1 MDVYFIGV
9 GEACDERHGNTSIHV
24 HASNDARLLCDCGF
38 SAAHSYFSFCQNP
51 DHLDMVWISHFHGD
65 HFFGMP
71 LLLLRFWEMRRTKPL
86 IIIGQAGTE
95 HKVVAA
101 MDLAFPRFRKKL
113 CYELMFRDVE
123 PGQVH
128 EIAGLRL
135 ESVQTL
141 HSERNLGLL
150 VDDGKNRLYYSG
162 DGRPT
167 EEVADLVRDCD
178 LAVHEAFRLDE
189 EIHHHGSITGCLKLA
204 RSSNVR
210 KMALVHL
217 ERSFRKNQIAEINS
231 FLQETPLLMLPV
243 AGDMITL

>member
-1 MDVYFIGV
+1 MGV
-9 GEACDERHGNTSIHV
+9 GEACDESHGNTSIHV
-24 HASNDARLLCDCGF
+24 HTSNGTRLLCDCGF
-38 SAAHSYFSFCQNP
+38 SAAHAYFSFCQDP

-65 HFFGMP
+65 HFFGIP
-71 LLLLRFWEMRRTKPL
+71 LLLLRFWEMRRSKPL
-86 IIIGQAGTE
+86 CIIGQAGTE
-95 HKVVAA
+95 EKVVAA
-101 MDLAFPRFRKKL
+101 MDLAFNRFRKKL
-113 CYELMFRDVE
+113 CYELRFRDIE
-123 PGQVH
+123 PGEAH
-128 EIAGLRL
+128 EISGLQL

-141 HSERNLGLL
+141 HSQRNLGLA
-150 VDDGKNRLYYSG
+150 VNDGRHKLYYSG

-217 ERSFRKNQIAEINS
+217 ERSFRRQQKTEIEAL
-231 FLQETPLLMLPV
+231 LQETPLFILPV
-243 AGDMITL
+243 AGDRITL